1 MRQKAS
7 AVGGGLTR
15 AKKIHF
21 RGFEVSGWKLF
32 SSSLRS
38 PYHSVNQTTHCVT
51 RGTRAFPTGSG
62 LEYRTEFALLV
73 TQTYNK
79 IESEDWIRKLVPLL
93 RGSDCLIPLPNPQR
107 LCFFFV
113 SKFAIQKLCTFP
125 SSEVKLLAPSQPI
138 FSIKLLKVLKKSDDN
153 ELD

>member
-15 AKKIHF
+15 AKKRHF

-62 LEYRTEFALLV
+62 LEYRTEFALFV

-107 LCFFFV
+107 LCFFV
-113 SKFAIQKLCTFP
+113 SKFAMQKLCTFTDH
-125 SSEVKLLAPSQPI
+125 SQKHNTHMWPI
-138 FSIKLLKVLKKSDDN
+138 SWILGGGVNS
-153 ELD
+153 